1 MPIEHFHGL
10 HATCAA
16 QAASILREGFIR
28 SPEDRYLG
36 AGVYFYDRD
45 RGGEKFAQKH
55 RDRKIKYGH
64 CAENDAGVILSATI
78 SVERDRVL
86 DLEAEDYA
94 QALKEL
100 QKNFWEQ
107 YNSITTMS
115 HTEKRK
121 HLNRLRNKLLRKLTG
136 DLFDG
141 VDVVKAALPCG
152 KKNYGSGFVVYN
164 TECICEISLWGDTL

>member
-1 MPIEHFHGL
+1 MTG
-10 HATCAA
+10 T
-16 QAASILREGFIR
+16 G
-28 SPEDRYLG
+28 
-36 AGVYFYDRD
+36 
-45 RGGEKFAQKH
+45 GGEKFAPKH

-64 CAENDAGVILSATI
+64 CDENDAGAILSATI
-78 SVERDRVL
+78 SVERGRVL
-86 DLEAEDYA
+86 DLEEEDYA
-94 QALKEL
+94 QALKGL

-115 HTEKRK
+115 RTEKRK
-121 HLNRLRNKLLRKLTG
+121 HLNRLRNQFLRKLTG

-152 KKNYGSGFVVYN
+152 KQNYGSGFVVYN